1 MVKIKNLK
9 PKILLGI
16 VHIVHLLGNCD
27 QRKLLTKGMIP
38 VLPSLQVQ
46 DLLGEVK
53 L

>member
-16 VHIVHLLGNCD
+16 LDIVDLLENCD
-27 QRKLLTKGMIP
+27 QRKSLTKDMIP
-38 VLPSLQVQ
+38 ILTSLQVQ
-46 DLLGEVK
+46 DPLGEVK